1 MSDYFS
7 NYQTND
13 TFNNFFN
20 EQLVEISNDFEV
32 ELLSYLSEM
41 YLLVKNGSS
50 VSSAAN
56 IISKKA
62 LIHPK
67 ILKKQFFYF
76 INQELHKLLDN

>member
-1 MSDYFS
+1 MSDDFS

-20 EQLVEISNDFEV
+20 EQLEEISNDFEV

>member
-1 MSDYFS
+1 MSDEFS
-7 NYQTND
+7 NNQTND

-20 EQLVEISNDFEV
+20 EQLEEISNDFEV
-32 ELLSYLSEM
+32 ELLTYLSEM
-41 YLLVKNGSS
+41 YLLVKEGSS

-56 IISKKA
+56 NISKKA

-76 INQELHKLLDN
+76 INQELHKLLDS

>member
-1 MSDYFS
+1 MSDDFS
-7 NYQTND
+7 NYQENV
-13 TFNNFFN
+13 TFNKFFN
-20 EQLVEISNDFEV
+20 EQLEEISNDFEV

-41 YLLVKNGSS
+41 YLLVKKGSS

-62 LIHPK
+62 LIHQK

-76 INQELHKLLDN
+76 INQELYKLLDS

>member
-1 MSDYFS
+1 MSDDIS
-7 NYQTND
+7 NHQKND
-13 TFNNFFN
+13 TFNSFLKL
-20 EQLVEISNDFEV
+20 QLEEISNDFEV